1 MGKRPEKRYNMGNQF
16 CTKCGGSIPEGSAF
30 CPNCGEPVAQAAPQ
44 QPQYQQSVYQPQQPQ
59 YQQPTYQQ
67 PVYQQPAY
75 QQTANVGAQPNLLVF
90 GILSLVIPFIVGI
103 ILGAVGRSK
112 GKAYIAQGGQLT
124 GASKVGFILCKVG
137 LILSIIFTVFFVIYM
152 IAIGAGLAT
161 YKSYSSYYY

>member
-1 MGKRPEKRYNMGNQF
+1 MGKRPEKRYNMSNQF

-44 QPQYQQSVYQPQQPQ
+44 QPQYQQSVYQQPQ
-59 YQQPTYQQ
+59 PQYQQ

-137 LILSIIFTVFFVIYM
+137 LILSIIFTVIMVIYM
-152 IAIGAGLAT
+152 IAAGVGIAT
-161 YKSYSSYYY
+161 LNSYSSYYR